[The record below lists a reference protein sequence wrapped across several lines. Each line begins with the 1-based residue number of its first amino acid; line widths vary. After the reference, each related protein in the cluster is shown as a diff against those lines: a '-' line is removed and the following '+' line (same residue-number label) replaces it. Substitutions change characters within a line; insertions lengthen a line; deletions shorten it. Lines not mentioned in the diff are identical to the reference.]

1 MTPTAAAP
9 RWTVHPA
16 TQEHD
21 EELLVL
27 FAQVFGHEM
36 PLAQWRWKYAD
47 APVRGLILRRG
58 GAAVG
63 FWGGMPRQMASTAG
77 VVSAVQNG
85 DVMVL
90 PSESVVGRQGAM
102 RELCSAFLDRFVGP
116 GRTYEF
122 AFGFPNERAF
132 RLGSKVGLYEPAGAM
147 SELTWGPLASAAPW
161 RIRESVLA
169 RQNLAAIEPLWAAMR
184 KDWAGYFVPIRDSA
198 RWTARFVSHP
208 EQHYELLLLASR
220 WTGRPVCAL
229 VLREHAGH
237 VAWLDFVGP
246 ASAVPMAVGAARRF
260 AARCGNKP
268 VSAFVSD
275 AIAEH
280 FAADAP
286 ACNTAAIHVPVN
298 TRPQGEQRPYVGRL
312 WLMGGDT
319 DFL

>member
-1 MTPTAAAP
+1 
-9 RWTVHPA
+9 
-16 TQEHD
+16 
-21 EELLVL
+21 
-27 FAQVFGHEM
+27 
-36 PLAQWRWKYAD
+36 
-47 APVRGLILRRG
+47 VRGLILRRG

-90 PSESVVGRQGAM
+90 PGESVVGRQGAM

>member
-90 PSESVVGRQGAM
+90 PGESVVGRQGAM

-116 GRTYEF
+116 GRTYEDDQ
-122 AFGFPNERAF
+122 ARVGKDD
-132 RLGSKVGLYEPAGAM
+132 LGHPPMMA
-147 SELTWGPLASAAPW
+147 
-161 RIRESVLA
+161 
-169 RQNLAAIEPLWAAMR
+169 
-184 KDWAGYFVPIRDSA
+184 DGY
-198 RWTARFVSHP
+198 
-208 EQHYELLLLASR
+208 
-220 WTGRPVCAL
+220 
-229 VLREHAGH
+229 
-237 VAWLDFVGP
+237 
-246 ASAVPMAVGAARRF
+246 ARR
-260 AARCGNKP
+260 RT
-268 VSAFVSD
+268 S
-275 AIAEH
+275 
-280 FAADAP
+280 
-286 ACNTAAIHVPVN
+286 
-298 TRPQGEQRPYVGRL
+298 
-312 WLMGGDT
+312 
-319 DFL
+319 